1 MGVPITFLDKFNPD
15 QFEII
20 GATESE
26 GKGFSA
32 GLWDAD
38 SGIAQPVVCGER
50 KYKRLFIK
58 HKRMYGIMGVPI
70 TFLDKYNPEQFEIIG
85 IAKRGAGDPAL
96 KTKVYT
102 RDDYPNYSDLNAT
115 PVIIQAN
122 GVPKNTYPRILIRRK
137 IRK

>member
-1 MGVPITFLDKFNPD
+1 
-15 QFEII
+15 
-20 GATESE
+20 
-26 GKGFSA
+26 
-32 GLWDAD
+32 
-38 SGIAQPVVCGER
+38 
-50 KYKRLFIK
+50 
-58 HKRMYGIMGVPI
+58 MGVPI

-102 RDDYPNYSDLNAT
+102 KDDYPNYSDLNAT

-137 IRK
+137 IRR